1 MSLSL
6 GSLKFPHSVASG
18 FQREEAK
25 GWAEKSQ
32 EVASLH
38 STGQRSYRLKS
49 DSGGDISFPLLMEWA
64 ACMYRK
70 AQNYLGAT
78 FGEYL
83 LFQVVSQFY
92 ISLAIF
98 VGFNKGHINVNA
110 KVIACLSS
118 SLKDLLIIITLS
130 IKVVFPS
137 KETHIISLIF
147 CWGIIYIQ
155 WNMHILSL

>member
-1 MSLSL
+1 
-6 GSLKFPHSVASG
+6 
-18 FQREEAK
+18 
-25 GWAEKSQ
+25 
-32 EVASLH
+32 
-38 STGQRSYRLKS
+38 
-49 DSGGDISFPLLMEWA
+49 
-64 ACMYRK
+64 MYRR

-147 CWGIIYIQ
+147 C
-155 WNMHILSL
+155 